1 MIENGVDI
9 INCSYATSNAN
20 GYYDSES
27 AYMDYVVYTYG
38 ITVVACAGNTGGYV
52 TNPGLG
58 NNVITVGA
66 ES

>member
-1 MIENGVDI
+1 MIYSAQAFDTPDNEVDWLIENGVDI

-38 ITVVACAGNTGGYV
+38 ITVVACTG
-52 TNPGLG
+52 TRK
-58 NNVITVGA
+58 I
-66 ES
+66 S